1 MSGRFFTV
9 FLATML
15 TALPIA
21 GRAAPSWGVGLH
33 RLTLEDP
40 VDHQPMSAV
49 AFYPSWV
56 KRGDTHI
63 DLFRIAG
70 REDTPPAPGRFPLIV
85 LSHGNGGS
93 PLAHHDLATAL
104 AHRGFIVLAVQHPGD
119 NVDDQSRIGRFSNL
133 YGRPMQLS
141 AAIDAVGQDKLLGDE
156 VDSRQVGVIG
166 YSAGGES
173 ALILAGGHPELQHLR
188 QYCEK
193 QPDDAE
199 ACERAASLAI
209 DDDVVEAA
217 PDSRVR
223 SLLLLA
229 PLGLMFG
236 RQDLADVQVPVLLYA
251 GAEDHLLLPAEN
263 AAALARRL
271 PGPADYRVVP
281 GAGHFVFMAPC
292 SAEMREAAPQLCDD
306 GEGVDRMAVHDSLN
320 SEAVRFFSQTLT
332 APQTAAQL

>member
-1 MSGRFFTV
+1 MSGRLFTLC
-9 FLATML
+9 LAAVL
-15 TALPIA
+15 AALPIA
-21 GRAAPSWGVGLH
+21 GHAAPSWGVGLH

-40 VDHQPMSAV
+40 IDHRPMNAV

-56 KRGDTHI
+56 KRGATHI

-70 REDTPPAPGRFPLIV
+70 REDTPPAPGHFPLIV

-93 PLAHHDLATAL
+93 PLAHHDLASAL

-119 NVDDQSRIGRFSNL
+119 NVDDQSRIGHFSDL

-141 AAIDAVGQDKLLGDE
+141 AAIDAVGHDELLGAE
-156 VDSRQVGVIG
+156 VDSSQVGVIG

-188 QYCEK
+188 QYCER

-209 DDDVVEAA
+209 DQDMMEAA
-217 PDSRVR
+217 PDARVR

-263 AAALARRL
+263 AEALARRL
-271 PGPADYRVVP
+271 PGPADYHVVP

-292 SAEMREAAPQLCDD
+292 STEMHEAAPQLCED
-306 GEGVDRMAVHDSLN
+306 GEGVDRLAVHDSLN
-320 SEAVRFFSQTLT
+320 SDAVRFFGQTLS
-332 APQTAAQL
+332 AHQTAAQL